1 MMQLELQSRWLEEQK
16 QFFIYSDDTHPSNWR
31 GIVFLWHE
39 ETFYGTFAPIETIGT
54 HIGVLLSP
62 WEALTFFAYPSTSAL
77 IEVAWD
83 DQSKQFQAWAKQ
95 IIHDVEQKQLMPDFE
110 AWKNGRFGWKG
121 TEADDHPFVSV
132 WRSEAINDWIQSDV
146 ELKQT
151 WQQIIE
157 TYPLISGDATP
168 FIDEHDWLTEIG
180 WDKNRPPFIVAIRLN
195 EPEEDGGAWSL
206 ETVLIDTTTN
216 DITVYPQMPKAWEAY
231 ASHIERAQ
239 QRWQTI
245 VPWLGENGALR
256 TQLNEEEALRFLVEA
271 TIELTEAGVRVIVPE
286 WWEVVKQARLR
297 VKARVKSSATS
308 VFGLNA
314 LVDFDWRIATNG
326 IELTEQ
332 QFAELVEQKRR
343 LVRIRDQWVQ
353 LDPAVIQH
361 VQKLMKRAKQEG
373 LSLRDVLMQ
382 TLAEKTNEQHEDDEA
397 IDIELNRSF
406 ATLVRKMKNI
416 DHIPNV
422 TIPSTFHGTLR
433 PYQQRGVDWLIFLR
447 QLGFGGCLADDM
459 GLGKTIQML
468 AYLAYVKENEK
479 RNGPALLICPTSV
492 IGNWQKECQ
501 QFVPSLTVYVHHGS
515 TRGHG
520 DTFIE
525 KAKSCDLVIT
535 SYSLAHLDFD
545 DLAGIDW
552 DVICLDEAQNIKN
565 AQTKQARAIRKLKG
579 RHKIALT
586 GTPIENRLNEL
597 WSIFHFLNPGYLGSQ
612 TEFQRRFAT
621 PIEKNGDAQA
631 TEKLQ
636 KLIRPFLLRR
646 TKTDERIALDLP
658 DKLEQKE
665 YCPLTVEQA
674 SLYEQIVQ
682 QSLEKLEQVDGFA
695 RRGIILQMLNSLKQL
710 CNHPALYLKEKHPK
724 QIVER
729 SHKVEKLLELVK
741 QIRENGESCLIF
753 TQYIQMGEMI
763 QHLLSTHLKETVVF
777 LNGSTPKQTR
787 DEMIEQFQNGQ
798 FHIFILSLK
807 AGGTGLNL
815 TAANHVI
822 HFDRWWNPAVE
833 NQATDRAY
841 RIGQTKFVHVHKFI
855 TTGTIEEKIDDML
868 EKKQALNEQLIQSE
882 TWITELSNE
891 QLRELFTLS

>member
-1 MMQLELQSRWLEEQK
+1 MMQLELQSRWLDEQK
-16 QFFIYSDDTHPSNWR
+16 QFFIYSDDAHPSNWR
-31 GIVFLWHE
+31 DLVFCWHE

-62 WEALTFFAYPSTSAL
+62 WEALTFFAYPSTNGL
-77 IEVAWD
+77 IEIIWD
-83 DQSKQFQAWAKQ
+83 EQSKQFQAWAKQ
-95 IIHDVEQKQLMPDFE
+95 IITHIEQKQFMPDFE
-110 AWKNGRFGWKG
+110 AWKKGRFGWKG
-121 TEADDHPFVSV
+121 TEEDHPFVAM
-132 WRSEAINDWIQSDV
+132 WRSEAINDWIQSDI
-146 ELKQT
+146 ELKET
-151 WQQIIE
+151 WEQIVK
-157 TYPLISGDATP
+157 TYPLLTSDAAP
-168 FIDEHDWLTEIG
+168 WVDEHDWLTEIG
-180 WDKNRPPFIVAIRLN
+180 WDQNRPPFVVAIRLREPN
-195 EPEEDGGAWSL
+195 EDDGPWPL
-206 ETVLIDTTTN
+206 DTVFIDTKT
-216 DITVYPQMPKAWEAY
+216 DKITVYDGTMPRAWQAY
-231 ASHIERAQ
+231 ASHVERAQ

-245 VPWLGENGALR
+245 VPWLSKNGELR
-256 TQLNEEEALRFLVEA
+256 NELNEEEAWRFLVEA
-271 TIELTEAGVRVIVPE
+271 TIELAEAGVRVIVPS
-286 WWEVVKQARLR
+286 WWEVVKQTKLR
-297 VKARVKSSATS
+297 VKARVKSSSTS
-308 VFGLNA
+308 IFGLNA
-314 LVDFDWRIATNG
+314 LLDFDWRIATNDV
-326 IELTEQ
+326 ELTEQ
-332 QFAELVEQKRR
+332 QFAELVAQKRR

-353 LDPAVIQH
+353 LDPALIQR
-361 VQKLMKRAKQEG
+361 VQTLMKQAKKEG
-373 LSLRDVLMQ
+373 LSIRDVLAQ
-382 TLAEKTNEQHEDDEA
+382 TLANQQIKQEDDEDP

-406 ATLVRKMKNI
+406 TSLIQKLKHI
-416 DHIPNV
+416 DHIPTV
-422 TIPSTFHGTLR
+422 PVPKTFHGTLR
-433 PYQQRGVDWLIFLR
+433 PYQQRGVDWLVFLR
-447 QLGFGGCLADDM
+447 QFGFGGCLADDM

-468 AYLAYVKENEK
+468 AYFAYVKENEK
-479 RNGPALLICPTSV
+479 RHAPALLICPTSV
-492 IGNWQKECQ
+492 IGNWQKECK
-501 QFVPSLTVYVHHGS
+501 QFVPSLNVYVHHGS
-515 TRGHG
+515 NREHG
-520 DTFIE
+520 DAFAE
-525 KAKSCDLVIT
+525 KVKSYDLVIT

-545 DLAGIDW
+545 DLAVIDW

-621 PIEKNGDAQA
+621 PIEKNGDQQA

-636 KLIRPFLLRR
+636 NLIRPFLLRR

-695 RRGIILQMLNSLKQL
+695 RRGIILQMLNNLKQL
-710 CNHPALYLKEKHPK
+710 CDHPALYLKEEHPK
-724 QIVER
+724 QVVER
-729 SHKVEKLLELVK
+729 SHKLEKLLELVE

-763 QHLLSTHLKETVVF
+763 QQVLSTHLKQTVVF

-787 DEMIEQFQNGQ
+787 DKMIEQFQNGQ

-855 TTGTIEEKIDDML
+855 TTGTVEEKIDEMI
-868 EKKQALNEQLIQSE
+868 EMKQALNEQLIQSD

>member
-1 MMQLELQSRWLEEQK
+1 MMQLELKSRWLDEQK
-16 QFFIYSDDTHPSNWR
+16 QFFIYSDDADPDEWKEL
-31 GIVFLWHE
+31 VFCWHE
-39 ETFYGTFAPIETIGT
+39 ETFYGTFATVDTIGN

-62 WEALTFFAYPSTSAL
+62 WEALTFFAYPSTSAF
-77 IEVAWD
+77 IDTIWD
-83 DQSKQFQAWAKQ
+83 EQSKQFQIWAKQ
-95 IIHDVEQKQLMPDFE
+95 IIADIEQKQFMPDFD
-110 AWKNGRFGWKG
+110 AWKQGWFGWKRT
-121 TEADDHPFVSV
+121 TEDEHPFISV
-132 WRSEAINDWIQSDV
+132 WRSEAINDWIQLDV

-151 WQQIIE
+151 WQQIAE
-157 TYPLISGDATP
+157 TYPILTSDSAS
-168 FIDEHDWLTEIG
+168 FMDEHDWLTEIG

-195 EPEEDGGAWSL
+195 EPEEDGKAWSL
-206 ETVLIDTTTN
+206 ETVLIDATTN
-216 DITVYPQMPKAWEAY
+216 DFTVYPHMPKAWEAY
-231 ASHIERAQ
+231 VSHIERAQ

-245 VPWLGENGALR
+245 VPWLSENDTLR
-256 TQLNEEEALRFLVEA
+256 TQLNEEEAWRFLVEA
-271 TIELTEAGVRVIVPE
+271 TTELTEAGVRVIVPE
-286 WWEVVKQARLR
+286 WWEIVKQTKLR

-308 VFGLNA
+308 VFGLDA

-361 VQKLMKRAKQEG
+361 VQKLMKQAKQEG
-373 LSLRDVLMQ
+373 LSIRDVLMQ

-416 DHIPNV
+416 DHIQTV
-422 TIPSTFHGTLR
+422 TVPTTFHGTLR

-459 GLGKTIQML
+459 GLGKTVQML

-501 QFVPSLTVYVHHGS
+501 QFVPSLRVYVHHGQA
-515 TRGHG
+515 R
-520 DTFIE
+520 
-525 KAKSCDLVIT
+525 AKEEAFFAAVNEADVVIT

-545 DLAGIDW
+545 DLSNIAW

-597 WSIFHFLNPGYLGSQ
+597 WSIFQFLNPGYLGSQ
-612 TEFQRRFAT
+612 TDFQRRFGT

-682 QSLEKLEQVDGFA
+682 QSLEKLEQVDGLA

-710 CNHPALYLKEKHPK
+710 CNHPALYLKEKEPK

-729 SHKVEKLLELVK
+729 SHKVEKLLELVE
-741 QIRENGESCLIF
+741 QIRENGESCLVF
-753 TQYIQMGEMI
+753 TQYIQMGEMM
-763 QHLLSTHLKETVVF
+763 QYLLSTHLKENVVF

-787 DEMIEQFQNGQ
+787 DDMIEQFQNGQ

-841 RIGQTKFVHVHKFI
+841 RIGQTKFVHVHKLI

>member
-95 IIHDVEQKQLMPDFE
+95 IMGHIEQKQFMPDFE

-168 FIDEHDWLTEIG
+168 FIDEHEWLTEIG
-180 WDKNRPPFIVAIRLN
+180 WDKNRPPFSVAIRLN
-195 EPEEDGGAWSL
+195 EPEEDGGAWPL
-206 ETVLIDTTTN
+206 ETVLIDMETN
-216 DITVYPQMPKAWEAY
+216 DITVYPHMPKAWEAY

-286 WWEVVKQARLR
+286 WWEVVKQTRLR

-308 VFGLNA
+308 VFGLDA

-545 DLAGIDW
+545 DLASIDW

-855 TTGTIEEKIDDML
+855 TTGTIEEKIDNML

>member
-1 MMQLELQSRWLEEQK
+1 MMQLELKSRWLDEQK
-16 QFFIYSDDTHPSNWR
+16 QFFIYSDDEHPNYWKDL
-31 GIVFLWHE
+31 VFCWHE
-39 ETFYGTFAPIETIGT
+39 ETFHGTFATVDTIGN

-62 WEALTFFAYPSTSAL
+62 WEALTFFAYPSTNVF
-77 IEVAWD
+77 IDTIWD
-83 DQSKQFQAWAKQ
+83 EQSKQFQIWAKQ
-95 IIHDVEQKQLMPDFE
+95 IIADIEQKQFMPDFD
-110 AWKNGRFGWKG
+110 AWKQGRFGWKG
-121 TEADDHPFVSV
+121 TTEDEHPFISV
-132 WRSEAINDWIQSDV
+132 WRSEAINDWIQLDV

-151 WQQIIE
+151 WQQIAE
-157 TYPLISGDATP
+157 TYPVLTSDSAS
-168 FIDEHDWLTEIG
+168 FMDEHDWLTEIG

-195 EPEEDGGAWSL
+195 EPEEDGKAWSL
-206 ETVLIDTTTN
+206 ETVLIDTATN
-216 DITVYPQMPKAWEAY
+216 DITVYPHMPKTWEAY
-231 ASHIERAQ
+231 VSHIERAQ

-245 VPWLGENGALR
+245 VPWLSENGALR
-256 TQLNEEEALRFLVEA
+256 TQLNEEEAWRFLVEA

-286 WWEVVKQARLR
+286 WWEVVKQTKLR

-308 VFGLNA
+308 VFGLDA

-361 VQKLMKRAKQEG
+361 VQKLMKQAKQEG
-373 LSLRDVLMQ
+373 LSIRDVLMQ
-382 TLAEKTNEQHEDDEA
+382 TLAEKTNEQHEDDEP

-406 ATLVRKMKNI
+406 TSLVKKMKNI
-416 DHIPNV
+416 DHIQTV
-422 TIPSTFHGTLR
+422 TVPKTFQGTLR
-433 PYQQRGVDWLIFLR
+433 PYQQRGVDWLVFLR

-492 IGNWQKECQ
+492 IGNWQKECK
-501 QFVPSLTVYVHHGS
+501 QFVPSLHVYVHHGQA
-515 TRGHG
+515 R
-520 DTFIE
+520 
-525 KAKSCDLVIT
+525 AKEEAFLTAVNEADVVIT

-545 DLAGIDW
+545 DLASIDW

-646 TKTDERIALDLP
+646 TKTDERITLDLP

-682 QSLEKLEQVDGFA
+682 QSLEKLDQVDGFA

-710 CNHPALYLKEKHPK
+710 CNHPALYLKEKQPK

-729 SHKVEKLLELVK
+729 SHKVEKLLELVE

-763 QHLLSTHLKETVVF
+763 QHVLSTHLKETVVF

>member
-1 MMQLELQSRWLEEQK
+1 MMQLELKSRWLDEQK
-16 QFFIYSDDTHPSNWR
+16 QFFIYSDDTHPNQWKDL
-31 GIVFLWHE
+31 VFCWHE
-39 ETFYGTFAPIETIGT
+39 ETFYGTFAPVETIET

-62 WEALTFFAYPSTSAL
+62 WEAATFFAYSSPSTL
-77 IEVAWD
+77 IKVIWD
-83 DQSKQFQAWAKQ
+83 DQSKQFQTWAKQ
-95 IIHDVEQKQLMPDFE
+95 IIANIEQKQFMPDFD
-110 AWKNGRFGWKG
+110 AWKQGRFGWKG
-121 TEADDHPFVSV
+121 TTEDEHPFISV
-132 WRSEAINDWIQSDV
+132 WRSEAMNDWIQSDV

-151 WQQIIE
+151 WQQITE
-157 TYPLISGDATP
+157 TYPLLISDVAS
-168 FIDEHDWLTEIG
+168 IMDEHDWLTEIG

-195 EPEEDGGAWSL
+195 EPGEDGGTWPL
-206 ETVLIDTTTN
+206 ETVLIDTETD
-216 DITVYPQMPKAWEAY
+216 DITVYPHMPKAWEAY
-231 ASHIERAQ
+231 VSHIERAQ

-245 VPWLGENGALR
+245 VPWLSESGALR
-256 TQLNEEEALRFLVEA
+256 TQLNEDDAWRFLVEA
-271 TIELTEAGVRVIVPE
+271 TVELGEAGVRVIVPS
-286 WWEVVKQARLR
+286 WWEVVKQTRLR

-308 VFGLNA
+308 VFGLDA

-326 IELTEQ
+326 VELSEQ

-361 VQKLMKRAKQEG
+361 MQKLMKKAKQEG
-373 LSLRDVLMQ
+373 LSIRDVLMQ
-382 TLAEKTNEQHEDDEA
+382 ALAEKTNGRHEDDEP

-406 ATLVRKMKNI
+406 TSLVKKMKNI
-416 DHIPNV
+416 DHIPSV
-422 TIPSTFHGTLR
+422 TVPKTFQGTLR

-459 GLGKTIQML
+459 GLGKTVQML
-468 AYLAYVKENEK
+468 AYFAYVKENEK

-501 QFVPSLTVYVHHGS
+501 QFVPSLRVHVHHGQA
-515 TRGHG
+515 R
-520 DTFIE
+520 
-525 KAKSCDLVIT
+525 AKEEAFLAAVNEADVVIT

-545 DLAGIDW
+545 DLANVNW

-597 WSIFHFLNPGYLGSQ
+597 WSIFQFLNPGYLSSQ

-682 QSLEKLEQVDGFA
+682 QSLEKLDQVDGFA

-710 CNHPALYLKEKHPK
+710 CNHPALYLKEQHPK

-729 SHKVEKLLELVK
+729 SHKVEKLLELVE

-753 TQYIQMGEMI
+753 TQYIQMGEMM
-763 QHLLSTHLKETVVF
+763 QHLLSTHLKENVVF

-787 DEMIEQFQNGQ
+787 DDMIEQFQNGQ

-841 RIGQTKFVHVHKFI
+841 RIGQTKFVHVHKLI
-855 TTGTIEEKIDDML
+855 TTGTIEEKIDNML

>member
-1 MMQLELQSRWLEEQK
+1 MQLELKSRWLDEQK
-16 QFFIYSDDTHPSNWR
+16 QFFIYSDDEHPNYWKDL
-31 GIVFLWHE
+31 VFCWHE
-39 ETFYGTFAPIETIGT
+39 ETFHGTFATVDTIGN

-62 WEALTFFAYPSTSAL
+62 WEALTFFAYPSTNVF
-77 IEVAWD
+77 IDTIWD
-83 DQSKQFQAWAKQ
+83 EQSKQFQIWAKQ
-95 IIHDVEQKQLMPDFE
+95 IIADIEQKQFMPDFD
-110 AWKNGRFGWKG
+110 AWKQGRFGWKG
-121 TEADDHPFVSV
+121 TTEDEHPFISV
-132 WRSEAINDWIQSDV
+132 WRSEAINDWIQLDV

-151 WQQIIE
+151 WQQIAE
-157 TYPLISGDATP
+157 TYPVLTSDSAS
-168 FIDEHDWLTEIG
+168 FMDEHDWLTEIG

-195 EPEEDGGAWSL
+195 EPEEDGKAWSL
-206 ETVLIDTTTN
+206 ETVLIDTATN
-216 DITVYPQMPKAWEAY
+216 DITVYPHMPKTWEAY
-231 ASHIERAQ
+231 VSHIERAQ

-245 VPWLGENGALR
+245 VPWLSENGALR
-256 TQLNEEEALRFLVEA
+256 TQLNEEEAWRFLVEA

-286 WWEVVKQARLR
+286 WWEVVKQTKLR

-308 VFGLNA
+308 VFGLDA

-361 VQKLMKRAKQEG
+361 VQKLMKQAKQEG
-373 LSLRDVLMQ
+373 LSIRDVLMQ
-382 TLAEKTNEQHEDDEA
+382 TLAEKTNEQHEDDEP

-406 ATLVRKMKNI
+406 TSLVKKMKNI
-416 DHIPNV
+416 DHIQTV
-422 TIPSTFHGTLR
+422 TVPKTFQGTLR
-433 PYQQRGVDWLIFLR
+433 PYQQRGVDWLVFLR

-492 IGNWQKECQ
+492 IGNWQKECK
-501 QFVPSLTVYVHHGS
+501 QFVPSLHVYVHHGQA
-515 TRGHG
+515 R
-520 DTFIE
+520 
-525 KAKSCDLVIT
+525 AKEEAFLTAVNEADVVIT

-545 DLAGIDW
+545 DLASIDW

-646 TKTDERIALDLP
+646 TKTDERITLDLP

-682 QSLEKLEQVDGFA
+682 QSLEKLDQVDGFA

-710 CNHPALYLKEKHPK
+710 CNHPALYLKEKQPK

-729 SHKVEKLLELVK
+729 SHKVEKLLELVE

-763 QHLLSTHLKETVVF
+763 QHVLSTHLKETVVF